1 MNLNRRKLF
10 QSIAGLAVASKLPEV
25 IAAPV
30 LPDNPLR
37 VTYSKSEP
45 RTFQVSY
52 TPPPRRKGRRKGRPE
67 YAGVKIY
74 MKSGDGDYS
83 LIEESI
89 SVPLKTE
96 AQTLYIVSRSE

>member
-52 TPPPRRKGRRKGRPE
+52 TPPPRRKGRPE